1 MFITGCV
8 CMRSFGLDVSRAVV
22 DNCDEEDFIKMI
34 MDAEALLGPDQIS
47 MLKEMY
53 PYPTGISSKK
63 LQSDQTHDVFVVGV
77 AGCLRGCEPLQQVI
91 HGPRHASVSK
101 IRRKLPL
108 SRLLASSFHAPQHNL
123 YYIIVIFSM
132 SLHLHSL
139 TL

>member
-1 MFITGCV
+1 MPKHPL
-8 CMRSFGLDVSRAVV
+8 GLDQILLKGVAVS
-22 DNCDEEDFIKMI
+22 
-34 MDAEALLGPDQIS
+34 L
-47 MLKEMY
+47 
-53 PYPTGISSKK
+53 YPTGISSKK
-63 LQSDQTHDVFVVGV
+63 LQSDQTHDVVVGV